1 MRARIALAAVLMA
14 RGVFAQSAPEP
25 EACIAKAGDRAAVV
39 ATHGGKSYR
48 LASEACREQF
58 LSDPE
63 RYSQLYDALLELA
76 AEGTP
81 LRPATPSLVP
91 S

>member
-1 MRARIALAAVLMA
+1 MTSLLLALLLATAP
-14 RGVFAQSAPEP
+14 APE
-25 EACIAKAGDRAAVV
+25 ECLAKKGVAVSF
-39 ATHGGKSYR
+39 GGKTYQ

-63 RYSQLYDALLELA
+63 RYSQLYDALLEMQAGGA
-76 AEGTP
+76 AISSA
-81 LRPATPSLVP
+81 PASSVP